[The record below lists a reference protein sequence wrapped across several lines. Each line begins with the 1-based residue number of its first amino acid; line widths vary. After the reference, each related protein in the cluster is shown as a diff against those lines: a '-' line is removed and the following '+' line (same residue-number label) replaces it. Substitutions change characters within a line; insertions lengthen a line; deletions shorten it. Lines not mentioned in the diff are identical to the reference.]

1 MKFWLE
7 RVVGAVLVGVVG
19 FAATLW
25 TSVQKVWAGDR
36 DPAPVER
43 PIIIDDIKR
52 PGPNTPEGG

>member
-7 RVVGAVLVGVVG
+7 RVLGAVLVGVVG

-25 TSVQKVWAGDR
+25 TSVKAWAGDR

-43 PIIIDDIKR
+43 PVIVDEIKA
-52 PGPNTPEGG
+52 PGPNCGCVG